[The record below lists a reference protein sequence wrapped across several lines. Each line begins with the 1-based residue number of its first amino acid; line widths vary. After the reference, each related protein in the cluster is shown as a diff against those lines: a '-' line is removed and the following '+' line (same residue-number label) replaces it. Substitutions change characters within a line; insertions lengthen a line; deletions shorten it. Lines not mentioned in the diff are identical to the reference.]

1 MDLHPQIEKKL
12 PVSVPFNQIGNE
24 TGTVCSIQEAS
35 GTGRKKTENHSL
47 TFSTSTRQGGPQFA
61 KSILAA
67 ALSIQYL
74 IK

>member
-35 GTGRKKTENHSL
+35 VQEEKDREP
-47 TFSTSTRQGGPQFA
+47 FVD
-61 KSILAA
+61 ILH
-67 ALSIQYL
+67 
-74 IK
+74 